1 MLPILTLIA
10 VGFLQAPV
18 QGALRFTAPQEWT
31 IRPASSTMR
40 LAEYVLPRAAG
51 DTEDGELIVYFFGG
65 SGGSVEANIDRWLG
79 QFQQPDGRASRDV
92 ATRAN
97 RVINGLN
104 VTTLDLG
111 GTYLAEVRPGSSER
125 HNKPG
130 FWMRAAVVT
139 TPRGPY
145 YVKAVGP
152 AKTMARWKDGLDA
165 FISSVRVE

>member
-1 MLPILTLIA
+1 MILILTLIA
-10 VGFLQAPV
+10 LGFAQAPA
-18 QGALRFTAPQEWT
+18 QSTLRFTPPTEWT
-31 IRPASSTMR
+31 VKPASSSMR
-40 LAEYVLPRAAG
+40 VAEYVLPRAGG
-51 DTEDGELIVYFFGG
+51 DAEDGELVVYFFGG
-65 SGGSVEANIDRWLG
+65 SGGSVEANIERWLG

-92 ATRAN
+92 ATRTA
-97 RVINGLN
+97 RVVNGLN
-104 VTTLDLG
+104 VTSLDVG
-111 GTYLAEVRPGSSER
+111 GTYVAEVRPGSSER

-165 FISSVRVE
+165 FMSSVRIE